1 MHALNGEEL
10 LIAWEHSRQRPKQE
24 AVLSLLA
31 LALPERSISELARM
45 PLGERNV
52 LLLELRADT
61 LGSAMEGRAVC
72 PGCGMQLEFELDAR
86 QLAQGLREQ
95 AAASAEELDGIAMR
109 PVNTQDLLA
118 SARAASED
126 EARLILLER
135 TASVRQA
142 EPGSAEQQEVP
153 LRSLPVPV
161 TSALVTS
168 ALIEKFEKLNAA
180 AEIQVQ
186 LQCVGCDARPRLD
199 LDIASYLVREIAG
212 AARRL
217 MAEIH
222 QLASAYGWSEESI
235 ARMSGARR
243 AAYLEMLNA

>member
-1 MHALNGEEL
+1 MHALTGEEL
-10 LIAWEHSRQRPKQE
+10 LIAWERSRQRPKHE
-24 AVLSLLA
+24 AVLCLLA
-31 LALPERSISELARM
+31 LASPERSFSELASM

-52 LLLELRADT
+52 RLLELRADT
-61 LGSAMEGRAVC
+61 LGCAMECRAVC
-72 PGCGMQLEFELDAR
+72 PECGMQLEFELDAR

-95 AAASAEELDGIAMR
+95 APACGEELDGIAMR

-118 SARAASED
+118 CARATDED

-135 TASVRQA
+135 TVSVQRA
-142 EPGSAEQQEVP
+142 EPGREEQGGVP
-153 LRSLPVPV
+153 VQSLPAP
-161 TSALVTS
+161 VTS
-168 ALIEKFEKLNAA
+168 ALIEKLEKLNAA

-186 LQCVGCDARPRLD
+186 LQCAGCAARSQLD
-199 LDIASYLVREIAG
+199 LDIAHYLVREIAG

-222 QLASAYGWSEESI
+222 ELARAYGWSEESI